1 MRKKCHWAVAGDVH
15 DSFGSVG
22 HRHCSAWA
30 RDGAGWSVRATHA
43 GRCVAHAVIQGRD
56 AHILEFVWFSVGC
69 AHRGQGVVRQ
79 LAVRFAGRDLYARI
93 L

>member
-1 MRKKCHWAVAGDVH
+1 MSMIHLGQLGIDIVRRG
-15 DSFGSVG
+15 
-22 HRHCSAWA
+22 A

-43 GRCVAHAVIQGRD
+43 GRCVAHAVIQERD

-69 AHRGQGVVRQ
+69 THRGQGVVRQ
-79 LAVRFAGRDLYARI
+79 VAARFAGRDLYARI